1 MEKQREHSAGRAN
14 QKTRTRLAIIAACRQ
29 LIQTGDVVTIPDV
42 ARRAL
47 VSEATV
53 YRYFPDLT
61 SLVTDAIAGLWPD
74 PTAALKSVAGSSDVV
89 QRVAFATQ
97 TFLQRVLAYRGSIRA
112 MIAATITRPEGF
124 AARPGLRLAWI
135 DYALAPAEA
144 TSSLDTLSQLKRDL
158 AVIISPE
165 ALFIL
170 TDLCGLAPDDAVAH
184 VVRLASAV
192 TAAALGKAQV

>member
-1 MEKQREHSAGRAN
+1 MEVQRENGAGRAN
-14 QKTRTRLAIIAACRQ
+14 QKIRTRLAIIAACRE
-29 LIQTGDVVTIPDV
+29 LIQTGAVVTIPDV

-89 QRVAFATQ
+89 QRVAFAAE
-97 TFLQRVLAYRGSIRA
+97 TFLRRVLAYRGSIRA
-112 MIAATITRPEGF
+112 MIAATITQPEGF

-135 DYALAPAEA
+135 EYALAPAETA
-144 TSSLDTLSQLKRDL
+144 VSPDLLSRLKRDL
-158 AVIISPE
+158 AIIISPE

-170 TDLCGLAPDDAVAH
+170 TDLCGLTPDDAVAH
-184 VVRLASAV
+184 IARLASTV
-192 TAAALGKAQV
+192 TRATLGNAQA